1 VKTELETVGASG
13 VGAEAKRVEKAGRVA
28 EAGGAAAEENTR
40 AVGPGGITT
49 REGSR
54 GREGDGGR
62 RV

>member
-1 VKTELETVGASG
+1 VGASG